1 MSNEPTDSPSS
12 IPTNI
17 MLNNIT
23 LTHLRSLKLQGFAD
37 ALELQ
42 LQQTD
47 IHRLSFE
54 ERLALLVDREMQTR
68 DDRKR
73 TRLLQRAQL
82 KYSNATLEDAHFDGV
97 RGMDRPTLMSLA
109 LSDWIS
115 QGQTITL
122 SGATGLGKTWL
133 ACALGQYACRQ
144 GHSVQYL
151 RVPRLAEEL
160 RILHA
165 SGEFRRWLTQL
176 AKTDVVIL
184 DDWATGS
191 IDPATRADL
200 LEIIDDRA
208 CLRATIITHQLPIE
222 HWHGWIGDPTVADAI
237 LDRLL
242 QRCRRIE
249 LQGESRRTPPGRR
262 TSPSPTEK
270 PLKKTPEG
278 SAS

>member
-1 MSNEPTDSPSS
+1 
-12 IPTNI
+12 
-17 MLNNIT
+17 MLNNAT
-23 LTHLRSLKLQGFAD
+23 LTHLRALKLQGFAD
-37 ALELQ
+37 ALEQQ
-42 LQQTD
+42 LEQTD
-47 IHRLSFE
+47 IQRLSFE
-54 ERLALLVDREMQTR
+54 ERLALLVDREVQAR

-82 KYSNATLEDAHFDGV
+82 KYTTATLEDASFEGV
-97 RGMDRPTLMSLA
+97 RGMDRASLMSLA
-109 LSDWIS
+109 LSSWIE

-151 RVPRLAEEL
+151 RVPRLAEEF

-165 SGEFRRWLTQL
+165 SGEFRRWLTQM
-176 AKTDVVIL
+176 AKTDVIIL

-191 IDPATRADL
+191 MDAATRADL

-208 CLRATIITHQLPIE
+208 SVRATVITHQLPIE
-222 HWHGWIGDPTVADAI
+222 HWHGWIGDATVADAM

-249 LQGESRRTPPGRR
+249 LQGDSRRTGQTARGTTTR
-262 TSPSPTEK
+262 TTKAKPSNEIQGGGAMT
-270 PLKKTPEG
+270 
-278 SAS
+278 

>member
-1 MSNEPTDSPSS
+1 MPSKQTFTTV
-12 IPTNI
+12 PI
-17 MLNNIT
+17 MMNNAT
-23 LTHLRSLKLQGFAD
+23 LSHLRALKLQGFAD
-37 ALELQ
+37 ALEHQ
-42 LQQTD
+42 LNQPD
-47 IHRLSFE
+47 IQSLSFE
-54 ERLALLVDREMQTR
+54 ERLALLVDREVQAR

-73 TRLLQRAQL
+73 TRLLQRAAL
-82 KYSNATLEDAHFDGV
+82 KYTTATLEDASFEGV
-97 RGMDRPTLMSLA
+97 RGMDRATLMSLA
-109 LSDWIS
+109 LSNWIT

-191 IDPATRADL
+191 IDAATRADL

-208 CLRATIITHQLPIE
+208 SVRATIITYQLPIE

-242 QRCRRIE
+242 QRCRRFD
-249 LQGESRRTPPGRR
+249 LQGQSRRTPREAPAGAARPG
-262 TSPSPTEK
+262 
-270 PLKKTPEG
+270 KTARKEA
-278 SAS
+278 SA

>member
-1 MSNEPTDSPSS
+1 MTPTTQDDL
-12 IPTNI
+12 TDLI
-17 MLNNIT
+17 MLNNAT
-23 LTHLRSLKLQGFAD
+23 LGHLRALKLPGFAD
-37 ALELQ
+37 AFEQQ
-42 LQQTD
+42 LVQPD
-47 IHRLSFE
+47 IQGLSFE
-54 ERLALLVDREMQTR
+54 ERLALLVDREVQAR

-73 TRLLQRAQL
+73 VRLLQRAAL
-82 KYSNATLEDAHFDGV
+82 KYTTATLEDARFEGV
-97 RGMDRPTLMSLA
+97 RGMDRATLMSLA
-109 LSDWIS
+109 LSSWIT

-191 IDPATRADL
+191 IDGATRADL

-208 CLRATIITHQLPIE
+208 SVRATIITHQLPIE

-242 QRCRRIE
+242 QRCRRFD
-249 LQGESRRTPPGRR
+249 LQGQSRRTPRDPQDGAPR
-262 TSPSPTEK
+262 SA
-270 PLKKTPEG
+270 KTPRKEA
-278 SAS
+278 SA

>member
-1 MSNEPTDSPSS
+1 
-12 IPTNI
+12 
-17 MLNNIT
+17 MLNNAT
-23 LTHLRSLKLQGFAD
+23 LTHLRALKLQGFAD

-47 IHRLSFE
+47 IHSLSFE
-54 ERLALLVDREMQTR
+54 ERLALLVDREVQAR
-68 DDRKR
+68 DERKR

-82 KYSNATLEDAHFDGV
+82 KYTTATLEDASFDGV
-97 RGMDRPTLMSLA
+97 RGMDRATLMSLA
-109 LSDWIS
+109 LSGWIE
-115 QGQTITL
+115 QGQTLTL

-144 GHSVQYL
+144 GYSVQYL

-191 IDPATRADL
+191 IDAVTRADL

-208 CLRATIITHQLPIE
+208 CVRATIITHQLPIE
-222 HWHGWIGDPTVADAI
+222 HWHGWIGDATVADAI

-249 LQGESRRTPPGRR
+249 LQGQSRRTPQGGRGGVSR
-262 TSPSPTEK
+262 TAKPSKNEMKEAAT
-270 PLKKTPEG
+270 
-278 SAS
+278 

>member
-1 MSNEPTDSPSS
+1 MTLTPQNFMTGP
-12 IPTNI
+12 I
-17 MLNNIT
+17 MLNNAT
-23 LTHLRSLKLQGFAD
+23 LSHLRALKLQGFAD
-37 ALELQ
+37 ALAQQ
-42 LQQTD
+42 LVQPD
-47 IHRLSFE
+47 IQGLSFE
-54 ERLALLVDREMQTR
+54 ERLALLVDREVQAR

-73 TRLLQRAQL
+73 VRLLQRAAL
-82 KYSNATLEDAHFDGV
+82 KYTTATLEDARFEGV
-97 RGMDRPTLMSLA
+97 RGMDRATLMSLA
-109 LSDWIS
+109 LSSWIT

-191 IDPATRADL
+191 IDGATRADL
-200 LEIIDDRA
+200 LVIIDDRA
-208 CLRATIITHQLPIE
+208 NVRATIITHQLPIE

-242 QRCRRIE
+242 QRCRRFD
-249 LQGESRRTPPGRR
+249 LQGQSRRTPREPQDGAPRSTK
-262 TSPSPTEK
+262 TSRKEA
-270 PLKKTPEG
+270 
-278 SAS
+278 SA

>member
-1 MSNEPTDSPSS
+1 
-12 IPTNI
+12 
-17 MLNNIT
+17 MLNNAT
-23 LTHLRSLKLQGFAD
+23 LTHLRALKLQGFAD
-37 ALELQ
+37 ALEQQ
-42 LQQTD
+42 LEQTD
-47 IHRLSFE
+47 IQRLSFE
-54 ERLALLVDREMQTR
+54 ERLALLVDREVQAR

-82 KYSNATLEDAHFDGV
+82 KYTTATLEDASFEGV
-97 RGMDRPTLMSLA
+97 RGIDRSSLMSLA
-109 LSDWIS
+109 LSSWIE

-191 IDPATRADL
+191 IDAATRADL

-208 CLRATIITHQLPIE
+208 SVRATIITHQLPIE
-222 HWHGWIGDPTVADAI
+222 HWHGWIGDATVADAM

-249 LQGESRRTPPGRR
+249 LQGESRRTAQTARGTTTR
-262 TSPSPTEK
+262 TAKTKSPNEIQGGDDMS
-270 PLKKTPEG
+270 
-278 SAS
+278 

>member
-1 MSNEPTDSPSS
+1 
-12 IPTNI
+12 
-17 MLNNIT
+17 MLNNAT
-23 LTHLRSLKLQGFAD
+23 LTHLRALKLQGFAD

-47 IHRLSFE
+47 IHSLSFE
-54 ERLALLVDREMQTR
+54 ERLALLVDREVQAR
-68 DDRKR
+68 DERKR

-82 KYSNATLEDAHFDGV
+82 KYTTATLEDASFDGV
-97 RGMDRPTLMSLA
+97 RGMDRATLMSLA
-109 LSDWIS
+109 LSGWIEH
-115 QGQTITL
+115 GQTLTL

-144 GHSVQYL
+144 GYSVQYL

-176 AKTDVVIL
+176 AKTDVIIL

-191 IDPATRADL
+191 IDAATRADL

-222 HWHGWIGDPTVADAI
+222 HWHGWIGDATVADAI

-249 LQGESRRTPPGRR
+249 LQGQSRRTPPAGRAGVSR
-262 TSPSPTEK
+262 TSKSPKNEMKEAT
-270 PLKKTPEG
+270 T
-278 SAS
+278 